1 MTAARA
7 GSKASPNS
15 NLASR
20 AQQAQAEISSIVDR
34 LAAAY
39 PEIDRGRSV
48 DLLPLWLTPFN
59 KANEMRSTLEIMLAV
74 VIFVLLIACANVGN
88 LLLVRFFARRREMIV
103 RLALGAA
110 RGRLVRQ
117 LLTEGLILSAFAAA
131 GGLLVACWCRHLL
144 VLFFPR
150 TGTVPYLPGEID
162 WRVLTLSIAVC
173 VFSTLLFGLVPATQ
187 ASRID
192 LATALKSEMGGLV
205 SGQHRSWLALRPL
218 F

>member
-1 MTAARA
+1 M
-7 GSKASPNS
+7 
-15 NLASR
+15 
-20 AQQAQAEISSIVDR
+20 
-34 LAAAY
+34 AAA
-39 PEIDRGRSV
+39 S

-74 VIFVLLIACANVGN
+74 VIFVLVIACANVGN

-117 LLTEGLILSAFAAA
+117 LLTEGLILSAFGAV
-131 GGLLVACWCRHLL
+131 GGLLVARWCRHVL

-162 WRVLTLSIAVC
+162 WRVLTLSIARVC
-173 VFSTLLFGLVPATQ
+173 
-187 ASRID
+187 
-192 LATALKSEMGGLV
+192 ALDAAVRLGSGNAGQQNRPRHRAEIRNGRPRQW
-205 SGQHRSWLALRPL
+205 SGQIPACAPDL